1 MSIKK
6 NRDMSINKFNRI
18 SKKTEKCNKNAYKNS
33 KTLQN
38 IFDDDNDQQELTK
51 CLKLLLL

>member
-33 KTLQN
+33 KSAQY
-38 IFDDDNDQQELTK
+38 IFDNDENY
-51 CLKLLLL
+51 

>member
-33 KTLQN
+33 KTMQN
-38 IFDDDNDQQELTK
+38 IFDDDNDQQELNK